1 MVSALLM
8 KGVLCSIYAFQ
19 REVVYQALVS
29 VYFFYQSQLE
39 PLAMEASMC
48 RLGVPQRLGGKGFEL
63 TYEAF
68 PMLISPDYSSV
79 TFLSFASLASD
90 QR

>member
-39 PLAMEASMC
+39 SLAMEASYVQAGNATKTW
-48 RLGVPQRLGGKGFEL
+48 R
-63 TYEAF
+63 
-68 PMLISPDYSSV
+68 
-79 TFLSFASLASD
+79 
-90 QR
+90 